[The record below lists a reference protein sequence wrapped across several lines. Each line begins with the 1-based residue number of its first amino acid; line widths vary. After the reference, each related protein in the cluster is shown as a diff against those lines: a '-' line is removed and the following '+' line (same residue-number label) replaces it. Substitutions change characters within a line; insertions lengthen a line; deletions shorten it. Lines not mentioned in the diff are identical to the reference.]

1 MSQSCQYEV
10 EDGIAELLTGIS
22 GLNVYTTNRTGKRL
36 FPYVTISASINTQLL
51 GNYTGVYDL
60 NVAVNYSDTSA
71 KVSQEDFDAEY
82 CSIFEAFYSETPT
95 LVTKIQDNVTNTKIY
110 MARIVSQNPTIRTD
124 KRAWQRGLTL
134 NVFATPDAASDGLRD
149 YDFSEALNSFYIGTI

>member
-10 EDGIAELLTGIS
+10 EDAIADLLASVS
-22 GLNVYTTNRTGKRL
+22 GLNVYTTNRTGRRL

-60 NVAVNYSDTSA
+60 NVAVNYSDTAA
-71 KVSQEDFDAEY
+71 KVSQEDFDSEY
-82 CSIFEAFYSETPT
+82 CSIFEAFYSEAPT
-95 LVTKIQDNVTNTKIY
+95 LATKIQDNVTNTKIY
-110 MARIVSQNPTIRTD
+110 MARIVSQSPTIRTD

-134 NVFATPDAASDGLRD
+134 NLFATPSETSDGLRD
-149 YDFSEALNSFYIGTI
+149 YDFSEALNSFYIATI

>member
-149 YDFSEALNSFYIGTI
+149 YDFSESLNSFYIGTI